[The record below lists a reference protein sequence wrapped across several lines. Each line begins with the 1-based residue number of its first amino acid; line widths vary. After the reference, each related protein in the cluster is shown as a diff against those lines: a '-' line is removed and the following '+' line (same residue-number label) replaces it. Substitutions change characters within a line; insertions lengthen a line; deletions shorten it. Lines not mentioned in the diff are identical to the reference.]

1 MSDSNSAVIGRENA
15 AFSTKDIS
23 FTAMFAVLIAVCSW
37 ISVPMSVP
45 FTLQTFAVFCAVT
58 ILGGKRGTFSV
69 LVFLLLG
76 AVGVPV
82 FAGFSGGIGVILGST
97 GGYMLGFIFIGL
109 IYLGAEKLF
118 GEKLNIPVKAAV
130 LLIGLLVCYTFGT
143 AWFMH
148 IYTKTNGAISLSQAL
163 KWCVIPFIIPDIA
176 KLAAAL
182 LISERL
188 KKYVRL

>member
-1 MSDSNSAVIGRENA
+1 MSQAKTAAASGNTNSIKTLDIAVI
-15 AFSTKDIS
+15 
-23 FTAMFAVLIAVCSW
+23 AMFAVIIAVCSW

-45 FTLQTFAVFCAVT
+45 FTLQTFAVFCSVSM
-58 ILGGKRGTFSV
+58 IGGKRGTLSV

-82 FAGFSGGIGVILGST
+82 FAGFSGGIAVILGST

-109 IYLGAEKLF
+109 IYILAEKVF
-118 GEKLNIPVKAAV
+118 KDRLNIPLKAAV
-130 LLIGLLVCYTFGT
+130 LFVGLFVCYTFGT
-143 AWFMH
+143 AWFIH
-148 IYTKTNGAISLSQAL
+148 IYTRTNGSISLIQAL

-182 LISERL
+182 VISERV
-188 KKYVRL
+188 KKYVRI